1 MSGYDDIAT
10 AIVKGQKGE
19 VGPLAITMA
28 GNVPGLSV
36 DSGGTATV
44 SGADPAGVVSQLVQV
59 YSSLTG
65 ALGVKMCH
73 QSAASALKANPDI
86 TIPAFQGL

>member
-1 MSGYDDIAT
+1 MSGHDDIAT
-10 AIVKGQKGE
+10 AIVKGQMGV

-28 GNVPGLSV
+28 GNVPGLAV

-44 SGADPAGVVSQLVQV
+44 SGGDPSGVVSQLVQV

-73 QSAASALKANPDI
+73 QSAASALQANPDI
-86 TIPAFQGL
+86 TISAFQGL